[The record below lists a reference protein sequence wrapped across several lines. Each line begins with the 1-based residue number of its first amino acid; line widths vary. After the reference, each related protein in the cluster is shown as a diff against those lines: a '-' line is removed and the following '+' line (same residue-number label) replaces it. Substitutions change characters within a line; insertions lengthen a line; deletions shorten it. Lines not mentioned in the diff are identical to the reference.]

1 MRGFVTQSPL
11 ISALVLLSAGVLAVL
26 VSLLARR
33 IFPALASVDTDP
45 WSSTLSYVA
54 TAYGVII
61 GFSIIFLFGEFSDA
75 RQAVGDEATSVGTA
89 FEEARLFP
97 DDAAEIQHALLCYA
111 RAVPEFEW
119 PALREGESSP
129 EVDNAYRNII
139 ISLGDADQPADSTFQ
154 PAAATNIFVQV
165 GNISTAREARLVAA
179 SIQMPALMW
188 ALLWFGGLFVIALI
202 FVVTLR
208 ARPVV
213 QGVLVGLSAMFTLVM
228 ILIVTA
234 LSNPFGT
241 GEGRVSPRLIEET
254 AATMELEA
262 PDLAAVPCDR
272 ADS

>member
-1 MRGFVTQSPL
+1 MTQTPL
-11 ISALVLLSAGVLAVL
+11 TSTLILLSAGVLTFL
-26 VSLLARR
+26 LSLLVRR
-33 IFPALASVDTDP
+33 IFPGLASVNTDP
-45 WSSTLSYVA
+45 WSSTLSYIA
-54 TAYGVII
+54 TAYGVVI
-61 GFSIIFLFGEFSDA
+61 GFSIIFLFGEFTDA
-75 RQAVGDEATSVGTA
+75 RRAVGDEATSVGTA

-111 RAVPEFEW
+111 RAVPELEW

-129 EVDNAYRNII
+129 EVDDAYRNII
-139 ISLGDADQPADSTFQ
+139 LALGEAEQPTDSTFQ

-165 GNISTAREARLVAA
+165 GNISTARETRLVAA
-179 SIQMPALMW
+179 SIQVPVLMW
-188 ALLWFGGLFVIALI
+188 ALLWCGGLFVLALI

-213 QGVLVGLSAMFTLVM
+213 QAALVGLSAMFTLVM

-254 AATMELEA
+254 AATMELEV
-262 PDLAAVPCDR
+262 PDLAAVPCDLGS
-272 ADS
+272 A